1 MRLESDDLMRILV
14 VDDNPDI
21 RVLLVS
27 ILQRAEYE
35 VIEAADGISVATWVK
50 DTQPDLI
57 ILDLLMPELDGWET
71 LKRLKSDPSSKDIP
85 VIISSALSEQE
96 DLELARLMGA
106 VDFIPK
112 PWSND
117 DLLSRIHWAT
127 TALKKG
133 A

>member
-1 MRLESDDLMRILV
+1 MRILV

-35 VIEAADGISVATWVK
+35 VIEASDGISVQTWVK
-50 DTQPDLI
+50 DTQPDLT

-85 VIISSALSEQE
+85 VIISSALSDYD
-96 DLELARLMGA
+96 DLELARSMGA
-106 VDFIPK
+106 IDYIPK

-117 DLLSRIHWAT
+117 DLLSRIRWAT
-127 TALKKG
+127 TARKKSS
-133 A
+133 